1 VRRTVGIGTPAAGSL
16 TTAAISLQM
25 QLEVMVNAAIGGAAE
40 HAPLGDELEGVA
52 EPTLEAEDEH
62 ASQAAESESVS
73 PTPV

>member
-1 VRRTVGIGTPAAGSL
+1 
-16 TTAAISLQM
+16 M